1 MKNRGERRSVSF
13 WQAVK
18 DELQENRRTF
28 IVYSVLRLL
37 VLLVIVLQALNKN
50 WENVFLGI
58 VTLALMIVP
67 SVLQVTFKVEF
78 PSLLEIVM
86 LLFIFATEVLGE
98 IGAFYILIPN
108 WDTVMHT
115 LNGFFCAVIGFSLVD
130 ILNRSRRLTF
140 DLSPFFMALVAFC
153 FSMTIGV
160 LWEFFEFAM
169 DRLFAMDMQK
179 DTVVHA
185 FASTMLDPTRSN
197 IAVPV
202 TGITDAAVNG
212 KSLGLG
218 GYLDIGLI
226 DTMEDLFVN
235 FIGAAVFST
244 VGYFYVKYSARR
256 SGSLVER
263 LVPTPR
269 TGGKHASPQKKKGK

>member
-1 MKNRGERRSVSF
+1 MKKRRAFREF
-13 WQAVK
+13 WDQVVY
-18 DELQENRRTF
+18 ELRENRKTF

-37 VLLVIVLQALNKN
+37 VLVVIILQVINKN

-58 VTLALMIVP
+58 VTLVLMIMP

-86 LLFIFATEVLGE
+86 LLFIFATEILGE
-98 IGAFYILIPN
+98 IGSFYILVPN

-169 DRLFAMDMQK
+169 DKLFAMDMQK

-185 FASTMLDPTRSN
+185 FASTMLDPTRRN

-202 TGITDAAVNG
+202 RDITDVAVNG

-218 GYLDIGLI
+218 GYLDIGLV

-244 VGYFYVKYSARR
+244 VGYFYVKYGSRR
-256 SGSLVER
+256 SKSLVER
-263 LVPTPR
+263 LVPTPQR
-269 TGGKHASPQKKKGK
+269 ERKYGGKHISDDK

>member
-1 MKNRGERRSVSF
+1 MKRRRAFKEF
-13 WQAVK
+13 WEQVK
-18 DELQENRRTF
+18 YELRENRKTF

-37 VLLVIVLQALNKN
+37 VIVVIVLQVINRN

-86 LLFIFATEVLGE
+86 LLFIFATEILGE

-108 WDTVMHT
+108 WDMVMHT

-169 DRLFAMDMQK
+169 DKLFAMDMQK

-202 TGITDAAVNG
+202 RGITDVAVNG
-212 KSLGLG
+212 RSLGLG

-235 FIGAAVFST
+235 FIGAVVFST
-244 VGYFYVKYSARR
+244 LGYFYVKYSSRR
-256 SGSLVER
+256 SKSLVER
-263 LVPTPR
+263 LVPTPQR
-269 TGGKHASPQKKKGK
+269 KDKYKPPMETADKK